1 MFDLDY
7 IRTQIRLKYPYYAIL
22 SDLLDWSIDDSIKG
36 GYACT
41 NGKWVK
47 FNSVE
52 MAKLPKDQQIFV
64 ALHEIWHIIKK
75 HPFIAHRLQLN
86 PKIANYAF
94 DYGIN
99 LQMTDEGFSMPSDML
114 LDPKYRDMT
123 DMEIYRALEQQAQ
136 QSAGGS
142 GSDSGESSD
151 GGEDSDQSDDN
162 GDSDAAGGSEDGSED
177 LDGEDLGMGG
187 FVPCDEMTDTE
198 IAKQVEKIEKAV
210 EAAAQM
216 IEMAKLAGKGTGALQ
231 AIAAANRKP
240 EIDWKRQLARFLTA
254 KFPAFRAWKSVD
266 RRLWAAGIAYPGTVQ
281 QSTAELVFAIDT
293 SGSMPSQTVAN
304 LAAEVENAF
313 NTCNLSKVHVLFFDG
328 RVWEH
333 QTYTNGQKF
342 KLPEKFNRGGTDFS
356 NLFEYVRKEIPSAK
370 ALIAMTDGHDTFPSK
385 GPGMPLLWAMT
396 TSVKPPFG
404 TIIEVK

>member
-22 SDLLDWSIDDSIKG
+22 ADLLDWSIDESIPT
-36 GYACT
+36 ACT

-47 FNSVE
+47 FNPDF
-52 MAKLPKDQQIFV
+52 MAKLSKDQQIFV
-64 ALHEIWHIIKK
+64 AIHEIWHIIKK
-75 HPFIAHRLQLN
+75 HPFITKKLDLD
-86 PKIANYAF
+86 PKRANEAF

-99 LQMTDEGFSMPSDML
+99 IQMSDEGFFMPSGGL
-114 LDPKYRDMT
+114 IDPQYRDMT

-142 GSDSGESSD
+142 GSGSGESSD
-151 GGEDSDQSDDN
+151 GGEDSDQSDNN
-162 GDSDAAGGSEDGSED
+162 GDSDDAGASEDGSED

-198 IAKQVEKIEKAV
+198 VAKQVEKIEKAV

-293 SGSMPSQTVAN
+293 SGSMPSQTIAN
-304 LAAEVENAF
+304 LAAEIENAF
-313 NTCNLSKVHVLFFDG
+313 NTCNLSKVHVLFFDSS
-328 RVWEH
+328 VWEH

-342 KLPEKFNRGGTDFS
+342 KLPEKFARGGTDFS
-356 NLFEYVRKEIPSAK
+356 RLFEYVKENCPQAK
-370 ALIAMTDGHDTFPSK
+370 ALIAMTDGYDTFPSK
-385 GPGMPLLWAMT
+385 APGMPLLWAMT
-396 TSVKPPFG
+396 TSTKPPFG